1 MTFLPADIDA
11 ALYAELVP
19 HRPTPAD
26 PLRMDYG
33 PTEQFRLLELEREL
47 WATLALFDDIDEVGA
62 A

>member
-1 MTFLPADIDA
+1 MRAYDDPF
-11 ALYAELVP
+11 YRELIP
-19 HRPTPAD
+19 TRPTPAD